1 MIPKKETP
9 KRVERKLPKSKEST
23 TKVKESKLKKKVVIE
38 TRLPKSEYAEDGT
51 PLLNILGIDDIDL
64 KGTINDFLY

>member
-23 TKVKESKLKKKVVIE
+23 TKVNESKLKKKVVIE

-51 PLLNILGIDDIDL
+51 PLLNIPGIDDIDL

>member
-9 KRVERKLPKSKEST
+9 KQVERKLPKSKEST
-23 TKVKESKLKKKVVIE
+23 TKVNESKLKKKVVIE

-51 PLLNILGIDDIDL
+51 PLLNITGIDDIDL